1 MSDEMVTLDFLAHQL
16 RRVVDD
22 IGALKDQ
29 MRVQTAVILRLER
42 DAAHR
47 DERDAAMLNQ
57 MRAMVSQH
65 QRFTD
70 RLAGLDERLRVL
82 EAERR

>member
-22 IGALKDQ
+22 IGALKDE

>member
-42 DAAHR
+42 DAAHP